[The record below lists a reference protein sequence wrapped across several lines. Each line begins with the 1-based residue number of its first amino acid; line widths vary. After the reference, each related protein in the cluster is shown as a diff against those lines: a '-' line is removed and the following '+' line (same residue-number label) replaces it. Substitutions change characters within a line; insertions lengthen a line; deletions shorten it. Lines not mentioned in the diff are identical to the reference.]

1 MKISPLYGNERG
13 TVLVIS
19 LMFLVI
25 LGLLGTTAVIMTTT
39 DIKIG
44 ENYSDSEKALFDA
57 DAGIN
62 FGEKMIEAGLRA
74 GTFSLPTAIGSANA
88 TTLAYTMPAGFSFSL
103 SNIEMMGPNSY
114 SITSTGSGPHNA
126 RKKITVRFKRD
137 FAIPFVAFGDTKL
150 DTKNGGTTLSYN
162 SDSPDP

>member
-1 MKISPLYGNERG
+1 MKLSPLYGNEQG
-13 TVLVIS
+13 AVLVIS

-25 LGLLGTTAVIMTTT
+25 LGLLGTTAVVMTTT

-44 ENYSDSEKALFDA
+44 ENYSDSQKALFNA

-74 GTFSLPTAIGSANA
+74 GTFSLPTAIGPANA
-88 TTLAYTMPAGFSFSL
+88 TSLTYTMPAGFSFSL

-114 SITSTGSGPHNA
+114 SITSTGSPDRIMHK
-126 RKKITVRFKRD
+126 RKLQRD
-137 FAIPFVAFGDTKL
+137 LKEIPPFTLLRSAIQSWTQKTAERH
-150 DTKNGGTTLSYN
+150 
-162 SDSPDP
+162 